1 MLDDGHED
9 CGVGAFAE
17 ACFEDREV
25 AEMFVVPGLSDVGD
39 FQRVV
44 GIVGFD
50 DCFVTGTEIALQCL
64 Y

>member
-9 CGVGAFAE
+9 CGVRAFAE
-17 ACFEDREV
+17 TCFENGEV
-25 AEMFVVPGLSDVGD
+25 AEMFVVPGLSEVGD

-50 DCFVTGTEIALQCL
+50 DGIVTGAEIAL
-64 Y
+64 